1 MIEYKMDVVAAL
13 REAGYTTYRIRR
25 EALLPSSAVKALA
38 TGGAVSFE
46 TLDALCGLLGCDVG
60 DIIHHVK
67 NTRAP
72 GGEPRT
78 EDGGGIRDLA
88 EKYR

>member
-1 MIEYKMDVVAAL
+1 MIEYKMDVLAAL
-13 REAGYTTYRIRR
+13 REAGYTTYRVRR

-78 EDGGGIRDLA
+78 EEDGGIGNLV

>member
-1 MIEYKMDVVAAL
+1 MIEYKMDVLAAL

-46 TLDALCGLLGCDVG
+46 TLDTLCGLLGCDVG

-78 EDGGGIRDLA
+78 EEDGGIGNLV